1 MIYLGVYVLGF
12 YFFLGK
18 DIYFLL
24 VVCIDCYSD
33 NNLIL
38 IGLIDV
44 IVKVIYFSI
53 GKVSWFLKLIF

>member
-1 MIYLGVYVLGF
+1 MIYLRVYFFGF

-24 VVCIDCYSD
+24 VVCIDCYLD

-53 GKVSWFLKLIF
+53 GKVSWFLK

>member
-1 MIYLGVYVLGF
+1 MIYLGVYVFGR

-24 VVCIDCYSD
+24 VVCIDCYLD

-53 GKVSWFLKLIF
+53 GKVSWFLK